1 MKRIT
6 VVTLMLFFLVA
17 FSVAVRAQAT
27 PQMCTNLSTC
37 SDLLTDMNTALKS
50 GKLSPAQ
57 EQEVISNI
65 NQVGRIMQ
73 EMSSRTGA
81 GQEMKHAQEL
91 KEIQDKWRRLREMQR
106 GMQVK
111 PGH

>member
-6 VVTLMLFFLVA
+6 IVTLMLIFLVA
-17 FSVAVRAQAT
+17 FAVAARAQT
-27 PQMCTNLSTC
+27 SPQICTNLSTC

-65 NQVGRIMQ
+65 NQIGRIMQ
-73 EMSSRTGA
+73 EMSSPSGPSL
-81 GQEMKHAQEL
+81 EKKHTQEL
-91 KEIQDKWRRLREMQR
+91 QEVQDKWRRLREMQR